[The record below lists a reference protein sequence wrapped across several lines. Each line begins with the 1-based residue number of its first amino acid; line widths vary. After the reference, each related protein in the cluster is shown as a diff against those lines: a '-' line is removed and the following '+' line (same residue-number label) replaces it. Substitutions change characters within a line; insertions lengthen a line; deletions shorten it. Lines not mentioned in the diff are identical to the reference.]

1 MQLTNIFMCSFK
13 EGELTVD
20 ICEHLVLEQC
30 VQICVLS
37 LSFSSEKVKEAY
49 FWVINHSIPQ
59 STLKVTFLN
68 F

>member
-1 MQLTNIFMCSFK
+1 MLSTGELPFSKWLKKMQLTNIFMCSFK

-49 FWVINHSIPQ
+49 F
-59 STLKVTFLN
+59 
-68 F
+68 